1 MIVLLA
7 ILAATRAYP
16 VGLQSSPVLSLDQL
30 HSASCND
37 LNNCRSLWDII
48 RSCALTIFLCTWV
61 SVHPNIPG
69 PDEGWPR
76 VTIRRVGLMLAT
88 LIVPEA
94 IIAWALRQRLASGKL
109 SEEYKGEGWTL
120 THGFFATMGGFMAYE
135 GNKPIKVLLPEDLG
149 SYSLTGNGDFPRV
162 SKKEIQDKS
171 KGDFISKAV
180 VILQTS
186 WFVIQCVSRGVQ
198 GLPITELE
206 LATIAF
212 AGINLVIYLLWW
224 DKPLNVQCGVR
235 VYKKRIT
242 DSPVDDGHVETTAGC
257 WVALGDALSKLPA
270 AIVRGP
276 LKEYAGERPWLA
288 RVLVWTVLKPLIIIV
303 GEDDTVDEKR
313 FCTFYPEWDEASID
327 RWRFTMVVAGIASVF
342 GGIHCIGWSFIFPS
356 STERTLWRVA
366 SISITSAPIA
376 LSIFLPDNLP
386 RPLRHF
392 FDLFPVPVA
401 GIILPCL
408 VTLLSVLYILSRLVL
423 LTLPFLCLRSLP
435 PAAYHTVHWT
445 SFIPHI

>member
-48 RSCALTIFLCTWV
+48 RSCALTIFLCIWV
-61 SVHPNIPG
+61 SVHPNIPS

-94 IIAWALRQRLASGKL
+94 MIAWALRQRLAARQLAK
-109 SEEYKGEGWTL
+109 EYKGEGWTL

-135 GNKPIKVLLPEDLG
+135 GNRPIQVLFPEELKY
-149 SYSLTGNGDFPRV
+149 YSLTGNGDFPRI

-186 WFVIQCVSRGVQ
+186 WFVMQCVARGVQ

-212 AGINLVIYLLWW
+212 AGLNFVIYVLWW
-224 DKPLNVQCGVR
+224 DKPLNVGCGVR

-242 DSPVDDGHVETTAGC
+242 DSPVDDGHASLTAGF
-257 WVALGDALSKLPA
+257 WVALGDALSELPA
-270 AIVRGP
+270 AIVHGP
-276 LKEYAGERPWLA
+276 LKEDLYDWSWLS
-288 RVLVWTVLKPLIIIV
+288 RVLAWPVFKPFYIII
-303 GEDDTVDEKR
+303 GEDHTVNEKR
-313 FCTFYPEWDEASID
+313 FCTFYPEWDEASIAQ
-327 RWRFTMVVAGIASVF
+327 WYFTMVIASIASAF
-342 GGIHCIGWSFIFPS
+342 GGIHCIGWSFAFPS

-366 SISITSAPIA
+366 SISITSVPIA
-376 LSIFLPDNLP
+376 MPIFLLDQYNLP
-386 RPLRHF
+386 RPLRDF
-392 FDLFPVPVA
+392 FRASLTENIMLF
-401 GIILPCL
+401 
-408 VTLLSVLYILSRLVL
+408 LLMLSSLLYILSRLML
-423 LTLPFLCLRSLP
+423 LTLPFLCLRSPP
-435 PAAYHTVHWT
+435 PAAYHTVHWI